1 MKNRLLAFQVFALT
15 TIVVAALFLWQGN
28 KGFNLWDEGFLW
40 YGVQRVIQGEVPI
53 RDFMAYDPGRYYLSA
68 ALMAIWGDSGIMA
81 LRGAAAIFQGIGLL
95 VGLWLIASAA
105 KTKNLFFFLLLSSLT
120 LVVWMFPYYKVVDHS
135 ASILLICALT
145 YLVQSPTQKRYFLL
159 GLCIGL
165 AAFLGRNHAVYG
177 VLGSV
182 GVMLWLNI
190 KRVDGPELM
199 KGFALWSAGVIV
211 GFLPVL
217 LMLWFVPGFAV
228 TFWEGIRLMFEIK
241 ATNQPLPVPW
251 PWAVDFNAPFVQVI
265 QKILLG
271 LFFLA
276 TVIFGVLSIGFVTWQ
291 KYRNKPASPAL
302 VAAAFLALPYAHYAY
317 SRADF
322 YHLALGI
329 FPLMVGGLVV
339 LAVQPPKI
347 KWPLAFLLCAS
358 SLWSMYAYYPGWQ
371 CDVGKQCVSI
381 EVSNNSLQVDPG
393 VASDVKLLRELATQ
407 YASGGQNFIAAPF
420 WPGAYSLLDRKS
432 PMWEVY
438 ALFPRSEAFEQT
450 EIERIGKAKPGFILV
465 FDHALDGQDEWRFKN
480 THPLIYRYIVTNFKK
495 LDEASNSAYQ
505 IYASQDNPGLEY
517 KPLYIERNNVYSA
530 RAEACW
536 RKLKIINW
544 GPQSTTLGVVPNPQP
559 GGSAG
564 IWIQVSGDAEIGE
577 VQVMFDGQPAKST
590 SAAPGLITAAIS
602 VDSFASLGAKKISIK
617 QTATKSIAPVG
628 DFSVNAK

>member
-1 MKNRLLAFQVFALT
+1 MKNKLLAFQVFALT
-15 TIVVAALFLWQGN
+15 TIVVSALFLWQGN

-40 YGVQRVIQGEVPI
+40 YGVQRVMQGEVPI

-68 ALMAIWGDSGIMA
+68 ALMAIWGDGGIIA
-81 LRGAAAIFQGIGLL
+81 LRGASAIFQGIGLF
-95 VGLWLIASAA
+95 VGLWLIA
-105 KTKNLFFFLLLSSLT
+105 TKVKERNLFFLLLSALT
-120 LVVWMFPYYKVVDHS
+120 LAVWMFPYYKVIDHS
-135 ASILLICALT
+135 ASILLIGALAF
-145 YLVQSPTQKRYFLL
+145 LVQSPTQKRYFFL

-165 AAFLGRNHAVYG
+165 AAFFGRNHAVYG

-190 KRVDGPELM
+190 KRVDGPELR
-199 KGFALWSAGVIV
+199 KGFVLWSAGVIA
-211 GFLPVL
+211 GFLPIL
-217 LMLWFVPGFAV
+217 SMLWFVPGFAV
-228 TFWEGIRLMFEIK
+228 TFWEGIRLMFEVK

-251 PWAVDFNAPFVQVI
+251 PWGVDFSLPFMEVI

-276 TVIFGVLSIGFVTWQ
+276 IVLFGVLSIGFVTWQ
-291 KYRNKPASPAL
+291 KYRNMQVSPAL
-302 VAAAFLALPYAHYAY
+302 VAASFLALPYANYAY

-329 FPLMVGGLVV
+329 FPLMVGGLVA

-358 SLWSMYAYYPGWQ
+358 SVWSMYAYYPGWQ

-381 EVSNNSLQVDPG
+381 EVSNHSLQVDPD

-407 YASGGQNFIAAPF
+407 YASDGQSFIATPF

-432 PMWEVY
+432 PMWEIY
-438 ALFPRSEAFEQT
+438 ALFSRSEAFEKT
-450 EIERIGKAKPGFILV
+450 EIERIKKAKPGFALV

-480 THPLIYRYIVTNFKK
+480 THPLIHRYIVANFKR
-495 LDEASNSAYQ
+495 LDDASNSAYQ
-505 IYASQDNPGLEY
+505 IYASRDNSGLEY
-517 KPLYIERNNVYSA
+517 KPLYLEKNNVYSA
-530 RAEACW
+530 RAEASW

-602 VDSFASLGAKKISIK
+602 VDSIASLGAKKISIK
-617 QTATKSIAPVG
+617 QAGTKSIAPVG
-628 DFSVNAK
+628 DFNVNAR